1 MRNYHG
7 CQRVNG
13 ETSAAAPS
21 VGPVLLAG
29 AQSVGPRLLA
39 GAPSVGPGQLAG
51 VPYVGP
57 GNHKLGQGNLLR
69 RDHYLILP

>member
-1 MRNYHG
+1 MRKYHG
-7 CQRVNG
+7 SPQVNG

-29 AQSVGPRLLA
+29 GQ
-39 GAPSVGPGQLAG
+39 SVGPGQLAG
-51 VPYVGP
+51 VPSAGP

-69 RDHYLILP
+69 RDNYLILP